1 MEKRDIT
8 KDELFKEFE
17 RNLDRIF
24 GFSIERF
31 KQCTRD
37 DGKMDRHFDE
47 EWSLSGPR
55 GLRHL
60 MGIQIACLDYVFM
73 SKELGR
79 NGTFEE
85 FCDRVE
91 ELDIGLKRA
100 DLVPF
105 YDH

>member
-1 MEKRDIT
+1 
-8 KDELFKEFE
+8 
-17 RNLDRIF
+17 
-24 GFSIERF
+24 
-31 KQCTRD
+31 
-37 DGKMDRHFDE
+37 
-47 EWSLSGPR
+47 
-55 GLRHL
+55 
-60 MGIQIACLDYVFM
+60 MGIKIACLDYVFM